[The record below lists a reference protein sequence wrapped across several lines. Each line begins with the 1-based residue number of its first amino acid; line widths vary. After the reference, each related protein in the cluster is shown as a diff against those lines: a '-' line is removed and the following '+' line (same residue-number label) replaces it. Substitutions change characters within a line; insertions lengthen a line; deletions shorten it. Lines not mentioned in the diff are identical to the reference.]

1 MEVRIFYLW
10 RGDTDTAFFKLSQ
23 KPLCWKKK
31 PHTHTQAFWHVFL
44 LLIRTTLANWCF
56 HSLWNNS
63 NMTKTFQV
71 NRPAKGIPVASA
83 AKELNKILQRTNHV
97 LVRGELE
104 PEFPVYVYVTC
115 TGSANHSATSLPN
128 VLDSEDFT
136 NHKSLKIALSSIT
149 CAFWDASSFKNNSS
163 SSSPSWPDIARRSCG
178 PRPCR
183 VLRPAWKRNQR

>member
-1 MEVRIFYLW
+1 VTQTLHFLNFPR
-10 RGDTDTAFFKLSQ
+10 S
-23 KPLCWKKK
+23 LCAAKKK
-31 PHTHTQAFWHVFL
+31 HTQAFWHTFL
-44 LLIRTTLANWCF
+44 LLIRTTLANRCF

-71 NRPAKGIPVASA
+71 NQSAKGILVASA

-104 PEFPVYVYVTC
+104 PEFPVCVGMSRVLGLLSTRPQVC
-115 TGSANHSATSLPN
+115 QTFWTARILPITKG
-128 VLDSEDFT
+128 LT
-136 NHKSLKIALSSIT
+136 IALFSIT